1 DTISQK
7 SVDIHDSIQPR
18 SSDGRPYQPSAGSTV
33 GEEMSKTRP
42 TAKFPEQKLFA
53 ALLIKCV
60 VQLELI
66 QTIDNIVFFPATSKK
81 EDAENLAAAQRD
93 AVDFDVHV
101 DTQDQ
106 GMYRFLTSQQLFKL
120 LDCLLESHRFA
131 KAFNSNN
138 EQRTALWKAG
148 FKGKSK
154 PNLLKQETSSLACG
168 LRILFRMYMDESR
181 TSAWEEVQQRLLNVC
196 SEALSY
202 FLTLTSES
210 HREAWTNLL
219 LLFLTKVLKISDERF
234 KAHASFYYPLLCEI
248 MQFDLIPELRAVLR
262 RFFLR
267 IGVVFQIS
275 QPPEQES
282 GISKQ

>member
-1 DTISQK
+1 MC
-7 SVDIHDSIQPR
+7 VLLL
-18 SSDGRPYQPSAGSTV
+18 V
-33 GEEMSKTRP
+33 WFSK
-42 TAKFPEQKLFA
+42 
-53 ALLIKCV
+53 
-60 VQLELI
+60 
-66 QTIDNIVFFPATSKK
+66 
-81 EDAENLAAAQRD
+81 RD
-93 AVDFDVHV
+93 AVDFDVRV

-168 LRILFRMYMDESR
+168 LRILFRMYMDENR
-181 TSAWEEVQQRLLNVC
+181 VSAWEEVQQRLLNVC

-219 LLFLTKVLKISDERF
+219 LLFLTKVLKISDNRF

-275 QPPEQES
+275 QPPEQEL
-282 GISKQ
+282 GLNKQ

>member
-1 DTISQK
+1 MSEEVSKVK
-7 SVDIHDSIQPR
+7 S
-18 SSDGRPYQPSAGSTV
+18 
-33 GEEMSKTRP
+33 

-93 AVDFDVHV
+93 AVDFDVRV

-181 TSAWEEVQQRLLNVC
+181 VSAWEEVQQRLLNVC
-196 SEALSY
+196 REALSY

-219 LLFLTKVLKISDERF
+219 LLFLTKVLKISDSRF

-267 IGVVFQIS
+267 IGIVFQIS
-275 QPPEQES
+275 QPPEQEL
-282 GISKQ
+282 GINRQ

>member
-18 SSDGRPYQPSAGSTV
+18 SSDGRPYQPSTGSTV

-81 EDAENLAAAQRD
+81 EDAENLAAAQ
-93 AVDFDVHV
+93 VSEV
-101 DTQDQ
+101 
-106 GMYRFLTSQQLFKL
+106 G
-120 LDCLLESHRFA
+120 DCKEKCQMKQKCKRMLGISL
-131 KAFNSNN
+131 
-138 EQRTALWKAG
+138 G

-219 LLFLTKVLKISDERF
+219 LLFLTKVLKISDERV
-234 KAHASFYYPLLCEI
+234 S
-248 MQFDLIPELRAVLR
+248 
-262 RFFLR
+262 
-267 IGVVFQIS
+267 
-275 QPPEQES
+275 
-282 GISKQ
+282 